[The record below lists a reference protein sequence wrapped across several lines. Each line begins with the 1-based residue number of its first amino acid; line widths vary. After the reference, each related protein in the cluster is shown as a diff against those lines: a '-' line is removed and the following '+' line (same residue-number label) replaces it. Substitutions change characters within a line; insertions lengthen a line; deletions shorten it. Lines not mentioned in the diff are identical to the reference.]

1 MPVVKSV
8 SLASSFRLL
17 ILALWILS
25 WTCPSRGLADNAETK
40 ELAKA
45 ASWKWSP
52 GQLWLERSLGWIE
65 SSQSVD
71 SKALARESANRMVDL
86 RGIELHEALLRLAG
100 QIDPSVA
107 EFLRSLDEPWSS
119 ETYQKLDAQLS
130 SLIANGALPGWI
142 KPDLQL
148 ALCRCLIQNNWVD
161 EAYSRLQTLD
171 IDSLSD
177 PSSWLFSA
185 AVCQHFLLQKP
196 QCVES
201 LKKLLEREPEIPTRY
216 AITAKLMLT
225 DIEPLVEDSLDE
237 VARLMND
244 VERRLTLGRTGK
256 QVRAQEQAIVE
267 KLDKLID
274 QMEQQRKE
282 QQQRQ
287 QKQKQQQQQQQQND
301 PKQQKAQQ
309 AADESMPGGGDG
321 QGDVDDK
328 DIGDK
333 SGWGNLPP
341 AARQEALQSITKDL
355 PSHYREVIEAYFKR
369 LSKTPEK

>member
-8 SLASSFRLL
+8 SLASSFRPL

-25 WTCPSRGLADNAETK
+25 WTCLSRGLADNGETK

-45 ASWKWSP
+45 ASWKWSA

-65 SSQSVD
+65 SSQAVD
-71 SKALARESANRMVDL
+71 SKALARESANRLVDL

-148 ALCRCLIQNNWVD
+148 AFCRSLIQNNWVD

-196 QCVES
+196 LCVES
-201 LKKLLEREPEIPTRY
+201 LKKLLERESEIPTRY

-256 QVRAQEQAIVE
+256 QVRDQEQAIVE
-267 KLDKLID
+267 KLDKLI
-274 QMEQQRKE
+274 EQLE
-282 QQQRQ
+282 QQQKQRE
-287 QKQKQQQQQQQQND
+287 QKQKQKQQQQQQND